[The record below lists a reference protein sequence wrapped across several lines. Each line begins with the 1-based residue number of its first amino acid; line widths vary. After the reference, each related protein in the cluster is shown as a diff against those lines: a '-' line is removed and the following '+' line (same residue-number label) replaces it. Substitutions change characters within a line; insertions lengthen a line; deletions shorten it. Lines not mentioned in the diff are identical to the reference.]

1 MFRNTS
7 VEWFDWGDNEPNN
20 FGGQVGGHILSF
32 LAVVWFGVGNKGCA
46 IVRLR
51 TEDMIYC

>member
-20 FGGQVGGHILSF
+20 FGGQVEGHVLSS
-32 LAVVWFGVGNKGCA
+32 LLYTCGHAPHSK
-46 IVRLR
+46 
-51 TEDMIYC
+51 